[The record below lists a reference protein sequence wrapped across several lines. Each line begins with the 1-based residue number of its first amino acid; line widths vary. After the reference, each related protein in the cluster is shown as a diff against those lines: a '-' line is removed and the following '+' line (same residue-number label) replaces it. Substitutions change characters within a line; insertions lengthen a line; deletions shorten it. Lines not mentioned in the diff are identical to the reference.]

1 MNFKNKINNFDIFI
15 FIDDIYKLI
24 SLNVLKF
31 QKINLIYTDK
41 DYTDKRFHLI
51 QQFCIKKKIN
61 LFILNEYKIAIK
73 FKLSGIIITHNKRG
87 IIYKG
92 NPLSKKNEFK
102 IFGKV
107 HNQSDFFIKKQQG
120 CKGVFLSPIFNTQKY
135 SQNHILKIPKFNLIS
150 NYWNTKI
157 FALGGINLSNVNKLK
172 NTRVCGFG
180 FQSFLDK
187 KKARLLLSK
196 RAFL

>member
-1 MNFKNKINNFDIFI
+1 M
-15 FIDDIYKLI
+15 
-24 SLNVLKF
+24 
-31 QKINLIYTDK
+31 
-41 DYTDKRFHLI
+41 
-51 QQFCIKKKIN
+51 
-61 LFILNEYKIAIK
+61 
-73 FKLSGIIITHNKRG
+73 
-87 IIYKG
+87 G
-92 NPLSKKNEFK
+92 NPLSRK
-102 IFGKV
+102 INIKILGKV
-107 HNQSDFFIKKQQG
+107 HSQNDFFIKQKQG
-120 CKGVFLSPIFNTQKY
+120 CGGVFLSPIFNTQKY
-135 SQNHILKIPKFNLIS
+135 SLNHILKIPKFNLIS

>member
-31 QKINLIYTDK
+31 QKINLIYIDK
-41 DYTDKRFHLI
+41 DYTDKKFHLI

>member
-1 MNFKNKINNFDIFI
+1 M
-15 FIDDIYKLI
+15 
-24 SLNVLKF
+24 
-31 QKINLIYTDK
+31 
-41 DYTDKRFHLI
+41 
-51 QQFCIKKKIN
+51 
-61 LFILNEYKIAIK
+61 
-73 FKLSGIIITHNKRG
+73 
-87 IIYKG
+87 G
-92 NPLSKKNEFK
+92 NPLSKKINIK
-102 IFGKV
+102 ILGKV
-107 HNQSDFFIKKQQG
+107 HSQNDFFIKQKQG

-150 NYWNTKI
+150 NHWNTKI
-157 FALGGINLSNVNKLK
+157 LALGGINLSNVNKLK

>member
-1 MNFKNKINNFDIFI
+1 MNFKNRINNFDIFI

-41 DYTDKRFHLI
+41 DYTDKKFHLI

-92 NPLSKKNEFK
+92 NPLSKKIDFK
-102 IFGKV
+102 IFGKA

-120 CKGVFLSPIFNTQKY
+120 CEGVFLSPIFNTQKY
-135 SQNHILKIPKFNLIS
+135 SQNHSLKIPKFNLIS